1 MRGGSAETAFLSYNQ
16 DMAFT
21 SLEFLVFFPV
31 VVGIYFL
38 LPNRFRWF
46 HLVVASYYFYM
57 AWKPVYA
64 LLLLFSTLSF
74 YLAALGLDR
83 YKEDWQRKTIFSL
96 GIGLNLGMLFVFKYY
111 NFFEAQSHAL
121 AASAGL
127 DINLPAL
134 DILLPMGISFYT
146 FQGISYLVDVY
157 RRDMPAERHLGILLL
172 YKAFFPQLVAG
183 PIERGAHFIPQL
195 HTHLLSTDEGK
206 TIRFEYDRVVSGLRL
221 MLLGFFK
228 KIVLAD
234 NFALIVNPVYSAPEE
249 YSGASALIATVAFS
263 FQIFF
268 DFSAYTDIARGV
280 SRVLGFELI
289 ENFNRPYLAT
299 SVPEF
304 WQRWHISL
312 SSWFRDYLYIP
323 LGGNR
328 VPKWRWLMNLW
339 IVFLLCGLWH
349 GANWTFFIWGAL
361 HGFYYFLTHMLTPAA
376 RWLGTNTPLSRFP
389 MFCRAILITI
399 TYSLVCWAWVMFRAD
414 SLFQALTVW
423 GNIAHIPYEAVAHL
437 TMVATEAVPF
447 HPLEASG
454 LTWLVQPSNTI
465 SLMPVYVFALTA
477 CYMAISF
484 RVRHRDDGPAF
495 ASWGAAYRWGAYF
508 FSFVSILLLGRFGG
522 TPFIYFQF

>member
-1 MRGGSAETAFLSYNQ
+1 MV
-16 DMAFT
+16 FT
-21 SLEFLVFFPV
+21 SLEFLVFFPI

-38 LPNRFRWF
+38 LPNRFRWC
-46 HLVVASYYFYM
+46 HLVAASYYFYM

-74 YLAALGLDR
+74 YFAALGLDNR
-83 YKEDWQRKTIFSL
+83 KDGWQRKTIFFL
-96 GIGLNLGMLFVFKYY
+96 GIGVNFGMLFAFKYY
-111 NFFEAQSHAL
+111 NFFETQSRAL
-121 AASAGL
+121 AVSAGL

-134 DILLPMGISFYT
+134 DVLLPMGISFYT
-146 FQGISYLVDVY
+146 FQGVSYLVDVY
-157 RRDMPAERHLGILLL
+157 RRDMSAERHLGILLL

-183 PIERGAHFIPQL
+183 PIERGTHFIPQL
-195 HTHLLSTDEGK
+195 HTHLLSRDEGQ

-234 NFALIVNPVYSAPEE
+234 NFALIVNPVYAAPDE
-249 YSGASALIATVAFS
+249 YSGASALVATVAFS

-328 VPKWRWLMNLW
+328 VPKWRWFLNLW

-361 HGFYYFLTHMLTPAA
+361 HGFYYFLTHMLAPPA
-376 RWLGTNTPLSRFP
+376 RWLAANTFLSRFP
-389 MFCRAILITI
+389 MLCRAILIAT
-399 TYSLVCWAWVMFRAD
+399 TYSLVCWAWVMFRAEN
-414 SLFQALTVW
+414 LAQALTIW
-423 GNIAHIPYEAVAHL
+423 ANIAHIPAETLAYL
-437 TMVATEAVPF
+437 TMVATEGI
-447 HPLEASG
+447 PLRPINASG
-454 LTWLVQPSNTI
+454 LEWLIWPFDKLT
-465 SLMPVYVFALTA
+465 LMPVYLFALMA

-484 RVRHRDDGPAF
+484 RVRCQDDGPVF
-495 ASWGAAYRWGAYF
+495 ASWGAKYRWGAYVF
-508 FSFVSILLLGRFGG
+508 ALTSILLLGRFGG
-522 TPFIYFQF
+522 APFIYFQF

>member
-1 MRGGSAETAFLSYNQ
+1 MV
-16 DMAFT
+16 FT
-21 SLEFLVFFPV
+21 SLEFLVFFPI

-46 HLVVASYYFYM
+46 HLVLASYYFYM

-74 YLAALGLDR
+74 YIAALGLDK
-83 YKEDWQRKTIFSL
+83 YKEDWQRKTIFSI
-96 GIGLNLGMLFVFKYY
+96 GIGVNLGMLFAFKYY
-111 NFFEAQSHAL
+111 NFFEAQSHAF
-121 AASAGL
+121 AESIGL
-127 DINLPAL
+127 NVNLPAL
-134 DILLPMGISFYT
+134 NVLLPMGISFYT
-146 FQGISYLVDVY
+146 FQGISYLIDVY

-183 PIERGAHFIPQL
+183 PIERGTHFIPQL
-195 HTHLLSTDEGK
+195 HTHLLGRDDK
-206 TIRFEYDRVVSGLRL
+206 QTIRFEYDRVVSGLRL

-234 NFALIVNPVYSAPEE
+234 NFALIVNPVYSAPGE
-249 YSGASALIATVAFS
+249 YSGASALVATVAFS

-280 SRVLGFELI
+280 SRILGFELI
-289 ENFNRPYLAT
+289 ENFNRPYMAT

-328 VPKWRWLMNLW
+328 VPKWRWFMNLW

-361 HGFYYFLTHMLTPAA
+361 HGFYYFLTHMLTPTA
-376 RWLGTNTPLSRFP
+376 RWIAAKTFLSRSP
-389 MFCRAILITI
+389 ALCRAILIAI
-399 TYSLVCWAWVMFRAD
+399 TYSLVCWAWVMFRAE
-414 SLFQALTVW
+414 SLSQALTIW
-423 GNIAHIPYEAVAHL
+423 GNIAYIPVETFEYLAMAIKEGIPLHPIKALGLGWL
-437 TMVATEAVPF
+437 TR
-447 HPLEASG
+447 PLDK
-454 LTWLVQPSNTI
+454 I
-465 SLMPVYVFALTA
+465 SLMPVYVFTLTA
-477 CYMAISF
+477 CYMLISF
-484 RVRHRDDGPAF
+484 RVRQKDDGPAF
-495 ASWGAAYRWGAYF
+495 ALWPTGYRWASYF
-508 FSFVSILLLGRFGG
+508 FSLVSILLLGRIGG